1 MDETQAITQLK
12 KRDINGLET
21 LVRLHYVHAVRT
33 AYLITRDRP
42 QAEDVVQTAFI
53 RSYERIDQFD
63 LTRPFINWFLR
74 IVVNDAI
81 KAATRQNGS
90 REIPL
95 NYETSSEIDRL
106 EDANSVIED
115 WFEKVELR
123 QEIWQALEQLS
134 PTQRAVFVLRYYLDL
149 NEAETA
155 DRLNCAVGTVKAHLF
170 TARKRL
176 RALLSDLRIQ

>member
-1 MDETQAITQLK
+1 MDEVQAITQLK

-42 QAEDVVQTAFI
+42 LAEDVVQTAFI
-53 RSYERIDQFD
+53 RSYERINQFD

-74 IVVNDAI
+74 IVVNAAI

-90 REIPL
+90 RETPL
-95 NYETSSEIDRL
+95 NYETSPEISL
-106 EDANSVIED
+106 VEDSNSATED
-115 WFEKVELR
+115 WFENLELR
-123 QEIWQALEQLS
+123 QEIWQALAQLS

-149 NEAETA
+149 SEAETA
-155 DRLNCAVGTVKAHLF
+155 DRLDCAVGTVKAHLH

>member
-12 KRDINGLET
+12 KRNINGLET

-33 AYLITRDRP
+33 AYLITRERP
-42 QAEDVVQTAFI
+42 LAEDVVQTAFI

-95 NYETSSEIDRL
+95 NYETSPEIDGWKTPTRL
-106 EDANSVIED
+106 L
-115 WFEKVELR
+115 KTGL
-123 QEIWQALEQLS
+123 
-134 PTQRAVFVLRYYLDL
+134 
-149 NEAETA
+149 
-155 DRLNCAVGTVKAHLF
+155 K
-170 TARKRL
+170 K
-176 RALLSDLRIQ
+176 